1 MGTLSGYKIVE
12 FAGIGPAPMCAML
25 LADMGAD
32 VLRIDRAED
41 AALGVALETKYS
53 LLSRGRKSVAID
65 LKKPEGV
72 AAAMKLIEKADALL
86 EGFRPQVMER
96 LGLGPDECLKR
107 NPRLIYGRMTGWG
120 QEGPL
125 AHEQGVGLFD

>member
-41 AALGVALETKYS
+41 AALGISLDAKYS

-65 LKKPEGV
+65 LKKPELKYTIRKRIDNTAREQDTKAFLQRSLKDPLMAMLYDPTRLDRF
-72 AAAMKLIEKADALL
+72 AALHALA
-86 EGFRPQVMER
+86 GME
-96 LGLGPDECLKR
+96 D
-107 NPRLIYGRMTGWG
+107 
-120 QEGPL
+120 
-125 AHEQGVGLFD
+125 